1 MGLALWTRPSMSS
14 PKSLELG
21 VLWLQPSAFQSRRR
35 LPRRR
40 LASTEQRSTA
50 GAGWAELWHE
60 LCSPVRRGDEGGL
73 P

>member
-35 LPRRR
+35 LPRGR

-50 GAGWAELWHE
+50 GAGWAEL
-60 LCSPVRRGDEGGL
+60 
-73 P
+73 